1 MWQAAGDAARAA
13 GRFARRHRRAIVV
26 GGVVG
31 AAACVYHSMK
41 RALKEAEDEH
51 AAMLVQAGHDARR
64 RQCMSRTRGECVAA
78 LTNFLPALRKRLF
91 LAVDVTGPVRELK
104 ALRTGMAGATAAAA
118 AAAATKDGGAGGGT
132 GSSSSGSGGGGSAVA
147 DGSAAAEAEDLQSRE
162 VELWEQ
168 VKVTALTRLVV
179 SLYAFNALAL
189 MLHMQLH
196 ILGRLS
202 LEESQELLL
211 RRTNDDDITPGSST
225 ETAASLPDGN
235 PGMMPSPSPPP
246 TTTTRNG
253 VQIPPPPAAVRQGA
267 GASDWSGGA
276 ATAGLALSMEARHSL
291 LSSTYEHVLGDG
303 LRALVRDVERAVS
316 RCTCSWK
323 AHTRQQ
329 VEFQD
334 LVAVIRRVRR
344 EVEGPIG
351 GSAYY
356 GGGGD
361 FYGGGAAVGEGLGR
375 SSGVRHALL
384 LRYIINPSDG
394 IGGMAAAATTTAPAP
409 TNDTTLEGVIANGTG
424 TGTDTASAGGTAGVR
439 NGGASSLGGGAGVG
453 GAAGGVLLQG
463 AGEVLD
469 ETWDTAESPNFAA
482 ALQARQPAAR
492 KLLYFTICL
501 DATFGMVYEQ
511 LRQKAFCRGSTT
523 GGGRRQ
529 HRGAAAAA
537 AGSEDAGGGRAA
549 GPPSELT
556 APPSE
561 PAGATTGPAVGTSG
575 DGGGL
580 PAGAAAA
587 HAAGGGGTVGFVA
600 AAPAVAEREESA
612 QVLAT
617 VISQA
622 KLVVSEILEASPG
635 NEYAHAVASLPSVQ
649 DLCFSVFSGGAAA
662 AAAGGTQLHINPVAA
677 AGPRGISSPH
687 PNAAA
692 RSGGGVGDVGFP
704 PQEPLPVGSAGGFGG
719 GGIGVGGGDSSGP
732 LLGAG
737 AARRPAR

>member
-1 MWQAAGDAARAA
+1 
-13 GRFARRHRRAIVV
+13 
-26 GGVVG
+26 
-31 AAACVYHSMK
+31 
-41 RALKEAEDEH
+41 
-51 AAMLVQAGHDARR
+51 
-64 RQCMSRTRGECVAA
+64 
-78 LTNFLPALRKRLF
+78 
-91 LAVDVTGPVRELK
+91 
-104 ALRTGMAGATAAAA
+104 
-118 AAAATKDGGAGGGT
+118 
-132 GSSSSGSGGGGSAVA
+132 
-147 DGSAAAEAEDLQSRE
+147 
-162 VELWEQ
+162 
-168 VKVTALTRLVV
+168 
-179 SLYAFNALAL
+179 
-189 MLHMQLH
+189 
-196 ILGRLS
+196 
-202 LEESQELLL
+202 
-211 RRTNDDDITPGSST
+211 
-225 ETAASLPDGN
+225 
-235 PGMMPSPSPPP
+235 MMPSPSPPP
-246 TTTTRNG
+246 TTTRNG
-253 VQIPPPPAAVRQGA
+253 VPAPPAAVRQGA
-267 GASDWSGGA
+267 GPSDWSGGA
-276 ATAGLALSMEARHSL
+276 ATAGLALSMEARHAL

-361 FYGGGAAVGEGLGR
+361 FYGGGGAVGEGLGR

-394 IGGMAAAATTTAPAP
+394 IGGIAAAATTTAPAP
-409 TNDTTLEGVIANGTG
+409 TNGTTLEGVIVNGTG
-424 TGTDTASAGGTAGVR
+424 TGTASAGGTAGGR
-439 NGGASSLGGGAGVG
+439 NGGASSLGSGAGVG
-453 GAAGGVLLQG
+453 GTASGALLQG
-463 AGEVLD
+463 VGEVLD

-492 KLLYFTICL
+492 KTLYFTICL

-529 HRGAAAAA
+529 HRGVAATA
-537 AGSEDAGGGRAA
+537 AGSDDVGGGRAA
-549 GPPSELT
+549 GPPSEPT

-561 PAGATTGPAVGTSG
+561 PAGATTGPAAGTSG

-580 PAGAAAA
+580 PARVAAA
-587 HAAGGGGTVGFVA
+587 HAAGGGGAVGFVA

-622 KLVVSEILEASPG
+622 KLVVSEILEASPD

-649 DLCFSVFSGGAAA
+649 DLCFSVFAGGGPAAAAGGAQLYNNPAAA
-662 AAAGGTQLHINPVAA
+662 AAAT
-677 AGPRGISSPH
+677 GPRGISSPYL
-687 PNAAA
+687 NAAV
-692 RSGGGVGDVGFP
+692 RSSGGVGDRGLP
-704 PQEPLPVGSAGGFGG
+704 PQEPPCVGSAGGFGEG
-719 GGIGVGGGDSSGP
+719 GVGAGGGDTSGP
-732 LLGAG
+732 LLGAA
-737 AARRPAR
+737 AARRPTR

>member
-1 MWQAAGDAARAA
+1 
-13 GRFARRHRRAIVV
+13 
-26 GGVVG
+26 
-31 AAACVYHSMK
+31 
-41 RALKEAEDEH
+41 
-51 AAMLVQAGHDARR
+51 MLVQAGHDARR
-64 RQCMSRTRGECVAA
+64 RQCMSRTRGECAAA
-78 LTNFLPALRKRLF
+78 LANFLPALRKRLF

-104 ALRTGMAGATAAAA
+104 ALRTGVAGTTAAAA
-118 AAAATKDGGAGGGT
+118 AAAAGGATTDRGAGGGT
-132 GSSSSGSGGGGSAVA
+132 GSNSSGSGGGGSAVA

-211 RRTNDDDITPGSST
+211 RRSNDDDTPPGSST
-225 ETAASLPDGN
+225 ETAASFPGEN
-235 PGMMPSPSPPP
+235 PGMIPTPPP
-246 TTTTRNG
+246 PSTTRNG
-253 VQIPPPPAAVRQGA
+253 VPPLSAAVPQGA
-267 GASDWSGGA
+267 GPSDLSGGA
-276 ATAGLALSMEARHSL
+276 ATAGLALSMEARHAL

-361 FYGGGAAVGEGLGR
+361 FYGGEGAAGEGLGR
-375 SSGVRHALL
+375 SSGVGHALL

-394 IGGMAAAATTTAPAP
+394 IGGVAAAATATALAP
-409 TNDTTLEGVIANGTG
+409 TNDSTLEGVVNGTG
-424 TGTDTASAGGTAGVR
+424 TASAGAGATAAGGR
-439 NGGASSLGGGAGVG
+439 NGGVSSLSGGASVG
-453 GAAGGVLLQG
+453 GTAGGVLLQG
-463 AGEVLD
+463 VGEVLD

-482 ALQARQPAAR
+482 ALQARQTGSLRHAPPHS
-492 KLLYFTICL
+492 ICL
-501 DATFGMVYEQ
+501 DATFSMVYEQ
-511 LRQKAFCRGSTT
+511 LRQKAFCRGSATT
-523 GGGRRQ
+523 SGGGRRQ
-529 HRGAAAAA
+529 NRGTAGSAAAAAA
-537 AGSEDAGGGRAA
+537 AGSEDVGGGRAA
-549 GPPSELT
+549 GAPSEPT
-556 APPSE
+556 GAPSE
-561 PAGATTGPAVGTSG
+561 PAGAATGPAAAATTPG
-575 DGGGL
+575 DGGGV
-580 PAGAAAA
+580 PAGVAPA
-587 HAAGGGGTVGFVA
+587 HAAGGGGGVGFVA

-617 VISQA
+617 VVSQA

-635 NEYAHAVASLPSVQ
+635 NEYAHAVAALPSVQ
-649 DLCFSVFSGGAAA
+649 DLCFSVFAGGGPAAA
-662 AAAGGTQLHINPVAA
+662 AAAAAVSGDPQLAA
-677 AGPRGISSPH
+677 VRGS
-687 PNAAA
+687 
-692 RSGGGVGDVGFP
+692 GGVGDRGLP
-704 PQEPLPVGSAGGFGG
+704 PQGPPCSGSAGGFGG
-719 GGIGVGGGDSSGP
+719 GGVGVGGGGGGGDGP
-732 LLGAG
+732 LLGA
-737 AARRPAR
+737 AASRRQAR

>member
-1 MWQAAGDAARAA
+1 
-13 GRFARRHRRAIVV
+13 
-26 GGVVG
+26 
-31 AAACVYHSMK
+31 
-41 RALKEAEDEH
+41 
-51 AAMLVQAGHDARR
+51 
-64 RQCMSRTRGECVAA
+64 
-78 LTNFLPALRKRLF
+78 
-91 LAVDVTGPVRELK
+91 
-104 ALRTGMAGATAAAA
+104 
-118 AAAATKDGGAGGGT
+118 
-132 GSSSSGSGGGGSAVA
+132 
-147 DGSAAAEAEDLQSRE
+147 
-162 VELWEQ
+162 
-168 VKVTALTRLVV
+168 
-179 SLYAFNALAL
+179 
-189 MLHMQLH
+189 
-196 ILGRLS
+196 
-202 LEESQELLL
+202 
-211 RRTNDDDITPGSST
+211 
-225 ETAASLPDGN
+225 
-235 PGMMPSPSPPP
+235 
-246 TTTTRNG
+246 
-253 VQIPPPPAAVRQGA
+253 
-267 GASDWSGGA
+267 
-276 ATAGLALSMEARHSL
+276 MEARHSL
-291 LSSTYEHVLGDG
+291 LSSTYEHVLGGG

-361 FYGGGAAVGEGLGR
+361 FDGGGGAVGEGLGR

-409 TNDTTLEGVIANGTG
+409 TNDTTLEGIVVNG
-424 TGTDTASAGGTAGVR
+424 TASASAGATAEGR
-439 NGGASSLGGGAGVG
+439 NGGVSSLGGGGGVG
-453 GAAGGVLLQG
+453 GTAGGTLLQG
-463 AGEVLD
+463 VGKVLD

-482 ALQARQPAAR
+482 ALQS
-492 KLLYFTICL
+492 CL

-529 HRGAAAAA
+529 HTGAAAAAAA
-537 AGSEDAGGGRAA
+537 AGSEDVGGGRAA
-549 GPPSELT
+549 GPPSEPK

-561 PAGATTGPAVGTSG
+561 PAGAATGPAAATSG

-580 PAGAAAA
+580 PAGVAAA
-587 HAAGGGGTVGFVA
+587 HAAGGGGAVGFVA

-649 DLCFSVFSGGAAA
+649 DLCFSVFSGGGGA
-662 AAAGGTQLHINPVAA
+662 AAAGGAQLYNNPAA
-677 AGPRGISSPH
+677 V
-687 PNAAA
+687 
-692 RSGGGVGDVGFP
+692 RSGGGVGDRDLP
-704 PQEPLPVGSAGGFGG
+704 PQEPPRVGSAGGFGG
-719 GGIGVGGGDSSGP
+719 FGGGGVGVGGGDSSGP
-732 LLGAG
+732 LLGA
-737 AARRPAR
+737 AATRRPAR

>member
-1 MWQAAGDAARAA
+1 
-13 GRFARRHRRAIVV
+13 
-26 GGVVG
+26 
-31 AAACVYHSMK
+31 
-41 RALKEAEDEH
+41 
-51 AAMLVQAGHDARR
+51 
-64 RQCMSRTRGECVAA
+64 
-78 LTNFLPALRKRLF
+78 
-91 LAVDVTGPVRELK
+91 
-104 ALRTGMAGATAAAA
+104 
-118 AAAATKDGGAGGGT
+118 
-132 GSSSSGSGGGGSAVA
+132 
-147 DGSAAAEAEDLQSRE
+147 
-162 VELWEQ
+162 
-168 VKVTALTRLVV
+168 
-179 SLYAFNALAL
+179 
-189 MLHMQLH
+189 
-196 ILGRLS
+196 
-202 LEESQELLL
+202 
-211 RRTNDDDITPGSST
+211 
-225 ETAASLPDGN
+225 
-235 PGMMPSPSPPP
+235 MMPSPSPPP
-246 TTTTRNG
+246 TTTRNG
-253 VQIPPPPAAVRQGA
+253 VPAPSAAVRQGA
-267 GASDWSGGA
+267 GPSDWLGGA

-303 LRALVRDVERAVS
+303 LKALVRDVERAVS

-361 FYGGGAAVGEGLGR
+361 FYGRGGAVGEGLGR

-394 IGGMAAAATTTAPAP
+394 IGGMAAVSTTTAPAP
-409 TNDTTLEGVIANGTG
+409 TNDITLEGVIVNGTG
-424 TGTDTASAGGTAGVR
+424 TGTDRAGVTAGGRTGGV
-439 NGGASSLGGGAGVG
+439 SSLGGGAGVG
-453 GAAGGVLLQG
+453 GTAGGALLQG
-463 AGEVLD
+463 VGEVLD

-492 KLLYFTICL
+492 KMLYFTICL

-511 LRQKAFCRGSTT
+511 LRQKAFCRGSTP

-529 HRGAAAAA
+529 QRGAAAAAAA
-537 AGSEDAGGGRAA
+537 AGSEDVGGGRAA
-549 GPPSELT
+549 GPPSEPT

-561 PAGATTGPAVGTSG
+561 PAGTTTGPAAGTSG

-580 PAGAAAA
+580 PAGVAAA
-587 HAAGGGGTVGFVA
+587 HAAGGGGAVGFVA

-649 DLCFSVFSGGAAA
+649 DLCFSVFSGGGAT
-662 AAAGGTQLHINPVAA
+662 AAAGGTQLYNNPAVA
-677 AGPRGISSPH
+677 AGPRGISSPN
-687 PNAAA
+687 PNAAV
-692 RSGGGVGDVGFP
+692 RNGSGVGDRGLP
-704 PQEPLPVGSAGGFGG
+704 PQEPLRVGSAGGFGG

-732 LLGAG
+732 LLGAA

>member
-1 MWQAAGDAARAA
+1 
-13 GRFARRHRRAIVV
+13 
-26 GGVVG
+26 
-31 AAACVYHSMK
+31 
-41 RALKEAEDEH
+41 
-51 AAMLVQAGHDARR
+51 
-64 RQCMSRTRGECVAA
+64 
-78 LTNFLPALRKRLF
+78 
-91 LAVDVTGPVRELK
+91 
-104 ALRTGMAGATAAAA
+104 
-118 AAAATKDGGAGGGT
+118 
-132 GSSSSGSGGGGSAVA
+132 
-147 DGSAAAEAEDLQSRE
+147 
-162 VELWEQ
+162 
-168 VKVTALTRLVV
+168 
-179 SLYAFNALAL
+179 

-211 RRTNDDDITPGSST
+211 RRSNDDDITPGSST

-235 PGMMPSPSPPP
+235 PGMMPSPS
-246 TTTTRNG
+246 TTTTTTARNG
-253 VQIPPPPAAVRQGA
+253 VPPPPAAVRQGA
-267 GASDWSGGA
+267 GPSDWSGGA

-303 LRALVRDVERAVS
+303 LRALVWDVERAVS

-361 FYGGGAAVGEGLGR
+361 FYGGGGAVGEGLGR

-409 TNDTTLEGVIANGTG
+409 TNDTTLEGIVVNG
-424 TGTDTASAGGTAGVR
+424 TASAGAGATAEGR
-439 NGGASSLGGGAGVG
+439 NGGVSSLGGGAGVG
-453 GAAGGVLLQG
+453 ETADGALLQG
-463 AGEVLD
+463 VGEVLD

-482 ALQARQPAAR
+482 ALQARQPASR
-492 KLLYFTICL
+492 KTSCL

-529 HRGAAAAA
+529 HTGAAAAA
-537 AGSEDAGGGRAA
+537 AGSEDVGGGRAA
-549 GPPSELT
+549 GPPSEPT

-561 PAGATTGPAVGTSG
+561 PAGAATGPAAATSG

-580 PAGAAAA
+580 PAGVAAA
-587 HAAGGGGTVGFVA
+587 HAAGGRGAIGFVA

-612 QVLAT
+612 QVKRP
-617 VISQA
+617 SSFFMY
-622 KLVVSEILEASPG
+622 LVVFSNARASCG
-635 NEYAHAVASLPSVQ
+635 LPRESSQ
-649 DLCFSVFSGGAAA
+649 R
-662 AAAGGTQLHINPVAA
+662 AG
-677 AGPRGISSPH
+677 
-687 PNAAA
+687 
-692 RSGGGVGDVGFP
+692 SGGGCPRMD
-704 PQEPLPVGSAGGFGG
+704 GG
-719 GGIGVGGGDSSGP
+719 
-732 LLGAG
+732 L
-737 AARRPAR
+737 